1 MRLPPPPP
9 DPDLPEPPP
18 PCAMR
23 STPLS
28 EGEPWPR
35 LCPSELGSLKRLRR
49 KQPSCKSFRV
59 QLQVLSG
66 RRPGLRAPPTPPDAP
81 TAAWDPRGAALR
93 AAASAPPPPPPPAA
107 SAAASRPPPPP
118 PAAASPR
125 PRASEAAGVSPEI
138 KALQQTRRLL
148 ANARERTRVHTISAA
163 FEALRKQVPAG
174 RLARLSV
181 CLSVPGAAVRPAVPS
196 RLPARFGVPQPRG
209 EGGGVREERLV
220 WGAGGAGNAWK
231 PQAYLYLC

>member
-1 MRLPPPPP
+1 M
-9 DPDLPEPPP
+9 
-18 PCAMR
+18 
-23 STPLS
+23 
-28 EGEPWPR
+28 
-35 LCPSELGSLKRLRR
+35 
-49 KQPSCKSFRV
+49 
-59 QLQVLSG
+59 LSG

-93 AAASAPPPPPPPAA
+93 AAASAPPPPPAA

-163 FEALRKQVPAG
+163 FEALRKQVAAG

-181 CLSVPGAAVRPAVPS
+181 CLSPPLLSVLSSPAAFQPASGCRNPPGREVGCWGEAAVGCRGGWECVEAPTLLVTVLTIWINKGFLFCSCLETLGP
-196 RLPARFGVPQPRG
+196 FPQRQDG
-209 EGGGVREERLV
+209 TEGNEINPPKKTPLS
-220 WGAGGAGNAWK
+220 K
-231 PQAYLYLC
+231 Q

>member
-1 MRLPPPPP
+1 
-9 DPDLPEPPP
+9 
-18 PCAMR
+18 MR

-93 AAASAPPPPPPPAA
+93 AAASAPPPPPAA

-163 FEALRKQVPAG
+163 FEALRKQVAAG

-181 CLSVPGAAVRPAVPS
+181 CPRRCCPSCRPQPLSSPLRGAAT
-196 RLPARFGVPQPRG
+196 PRG
-209 EGGGVREERLV
+209 GRWDAGERLV

-231 PQAYLYLC
+231 PQPYL